1 MKTIVWTRLVCI
13 GIATIALNTIVLGQV
28 TLQVGGGAGV
38 RMPIGDFGGTTG
50 DYYTGTKYG
59 FSTGYNLNAKARVGL
74 LGLKL
79 AGQVDYG
86 TVSNSGETLPGQGT
100 LEISQTIFAMK
111 IGPEFHLG
119 LPLMPVTPYFGANV
133 AFNQFSGETKI
144 QGVSKLPSATYTVQ
158 SASRIGVG
166 INGGVL
172 FSLGTFTTLDIG
184 IEYAL
189 MNISGKAWEDI
200 NLRDD
205 QRLDSYLAL
214 NDEKDPL
221 FKAGDDK
228 HFIGNARSINS
239 IMLTVSVLFGL

>member
-1 MKTIVWTRLVCI
+1 MKSGLSKAVLVLV
-13 GIATIALNTIVLGQV
+13 IATLSAHAIAVGQV

-38 RMPIGDFGGTTG
+38 RMPMGDFAGTTT
-50 DYYTGTKYG
+50 DYYAGAKYG
-59 FSTGYNLNAKARVGL
+59 LSTGYNLNAKARIGL

-79 AGQVDYG
+79 AGQLDYG
-86 TVSNSGETLPGQGT
+86 TVSNSGEALPGQGS

-111 IGPEFHLG
+111 VGPEFHLG
-119 LPLMPVTPYFGANV
+119 IPLVPITPYLGANV
-133 AFNQFSGETKI
+133 AFNSFSGETKI
-144 QGVSKLPSATYTVQ
+144 QGVSKLPSGTYTVQ

-166 INGGVL
+166 LNGGVL
-172 FSLGTFTTLDIG
+172 FSLGTFTTVDIG

-189 MNISGKAWEDI
+189 MNISGKAWEDV
-200 NLRDD
+200 NVKDD

-221 FKAGDDK
+221 YRAGDDK

-239 IMLTVSVLFGL
+239 ILLTVSVLFGL